1 MMEARTVSELSE
13 RINRLEARVT
23 EDRQVIEAQ
32 QEAILFQ
39 RAVLRELSEA
49 YEVFE
54 STVIEM
60 ADESSGRSPRKPRLR
75 LVH

>member
-1 MMEARTVSELSE
+1 
-13 RINRLEARVT
+13 
-23 EDRQVIEAQ
+23 VIEAQ

-60 ADESSGRSPRKPRLR
+60 ADQSSDLSPRKPRLR

>member
-13 RINRLEARVT
+13 RINRLEERVA
-23 EDRQVIEAQ
+23 EDRRVIEAQ
-32 QEAILFQ
+32 QEAILYQ
-39 RAVLRELSEA
+39 RAVLRELSVA

-60 ADESSGRSPRKPRLR
+60 ADQGSGYPPRKPKLR
-75 LVH
+75 VVH